1 MKQKQFVGSTKG
13 DVLGHGS
20 NQMISKS
27 CPHYRS
33 QWRSLPKGR
42 CFVKEKYS
50 DQEIISIRTQLNDL
64 ERNQRQARYT
74 SKHDI
79 EAFFQNRNRKYIADD
94 FKSEFD
100 RITKRFRAERFMR
113 RPVKMYKNQLLAMA
127 LSYQTLTNVNGSCA
141 IEWADNCRAVVFPGN
156 TIDKERRP
164 FKFFVEDCDGQEWHG
179 TLENLT
185 DGTIIC
191 EDLSRIL

>member
-50 DQEIISIRTQLNDL
+50 DQEIISI
-64 ERNQRQARYT
+64 
-74 SKHDI
+74 
-79 EAFFQNRNRKYIADD
+79 
-94 FKSEFD
+94 
-100 RITKRFRAERFMR
+100 RAERFMR